1 VTGPEHDSVRT
12 ERLLLRRYLP
22 EDLDAWH
29 AQIFADPEVM
39 RNLPGGQPVPR
50 EQLDGAYER
59 GAKHWE
65 THRYGV
71 WVVCDG
77 DTEELIGHCG
87 LLYLDEIAETEVVY
101 ALGRRYW
108 GRGLA
113 TEAAGAALE
122 FGFTRTRL
130 ERIIALAV
138 PANIASR
145 RVMEHLGM
153 RYEAETRMFDLDLVR
168 YAIDRA
174 GFRARSGGLVPDTRS
189 SDSG

>member
-1 VTGPEHDSVRT
+1 
-12 ERLLLRRYLP
+12 
-22 EDLDAWH
+22 
-29 AQIFADPEVM
+29 
-39 RNLPGGQPVPR
+39 
-50 EQLDGAYER
+50 
-59 GAKHWE
+59 
-65 THRYGV
+65 
-71 WVVCDG
+71 VCDG

-168 YAIDRA
+168 YAIDWA